1 MFFYDT
7 LKIIIKV
14 RNFCALP
21 HNYDGMQCD
30 TGLNTCQCN
39 KSLTALTYNNWLFL
53 LCYYLSEESYPAVR
67 LQLELTSF

>member
-1 MFFYDT
+1 M
-7 LKIIIKV
+7 

-53 LCYYLSEESYPAVR
+53 LCYYLGEESYPAVR
-67 LQLELTSF
+67 TFTARVNVLLMKMELNKN